1 VAEITINAWGK
12 TATVTYPDA
21 LEAAGPAAF
30 VALADPDQVGD
41 LTAEEYA
48 VSEVVRFVTDTIR
61 SAKAQEARLAALEA
75 ENEVAEQLTDIT
87 IEVV

>member
-1 VAEITINAWGK
+1 MAEIIIHAWGK

-30 VALADPDQVGD
+30 VELADPDQVGD

-48 VSEVVRFVTDTIR
+48 VSEVVRFVADTIR
-61 SAKAQEARLAALEA
+61 SAKAHEARLAARDA
-75 ENEVAEQLTDIT
+75 QSEVAEQLTDIT

>member
-1 VAEITINAWGK
+1 MAVITINAWGK

-21 LEAAGPAAF
+21 LEDAGPAAF
-30 VALADPDQVGD
+30 VALADPDQVGGM
-41 LTAEEYA
+41 TPQEYA

-61 SAKAQEARLAALEA
+61 SAKAHEARLAAMEA
-75 ENEVAEQLTDIT
+75 KNDVAEQLTDIT

>member
-1 VAEITINAWGK
+1 MAKITINAWGK

-30 VALADPDQVGD
+30 IALADPDEVGD
-41 LTAEEYA
+41 VTPEEYA

-61 SAKAQEARLAALEA
+61 AAKAHEARLAAREA
-75 ENEVAEQLTDIT
+75 DIEVAEQLTDIT